1 MHPALAQLIPIGAIG
16 LSAAALFTL
25 ITYWEW
31 QTKKTRKKNPL
42 TSDLLRGPG
51 EALREKI
58 MDMRIDL
65 FAYVLPLFLIPL
77 LIFAMSLSHEVFAK
91 KPSLF
96 ISYFYVVMAVVSV
109 GYIFHKMLG
118 LRKKIHLYTLGLDA
132 EIAVGQ
138 ELNHL
143 MREGFWVYHDFPADE
158 FNIDHVV
165 IGPTGVFAIETKGRP
180 KPIKDDGSTECEVTY
195 DGVTLSFPTWK
206 ENKSVKQAEYQAKW
220 LEKWLSSAV
229 GEPVTVN
236 PIPAIPG
243 WFIKRTKPGGI
254 PVINGKNPSAFFA
267 KYGNSNLSEK
277 LQRQIAHQVDN
288 RCRTVLPKAYK
299 WSNN

>member
-1 MHPALAQLIPIGAIG
+1 MHPAIAQFIPVIVIG
-16 LSAAALFTL
+16 LSTAALFTL
-25 ITYWEW
+25 ISYWEW
-31 QTKKTRKKNPL
+31 QTKNARKKNPL

-58 MDMRIDL
+58 DDMRLDL
-65 FAYVLPLFLIPL
+65 HAYMLLLFLLPL
-77 LIFAMSLSHEVFAK
+77 LIFAMSLSNEVFGK

-96 ISYFYVVMAVVSV
+96 ILIFYVVMAVVSV
-109 GYIFHKMLG
+109 GYIFYKMLG
-118 LRKKIHLYTLGLDA
+118 VRKTIHLYNLGLDA

-138 ELNHL
+138 ELNYL
-143 MREGFWVYHDFPADE
+143 MRDGFWVYHDFPADE

-165 IGPTGVFAIETKGRP
+165 IGPTGIFAIETKGRP
-180 KPIKDDGSTECEVTY
+180 KPIKEDGSTEREVTY
-195 DGVTLSFPTWK
+195 DGETLSFPTWK
-206 ENKSVKQAEYQAKW
+206 ENKPVKQAEYQAKW

-236 PIPAIPG
+236 PILAIPG

-254 PVINGKNPSAFFA
+254 PAINGKNPSAFFA
-267 KYGNSNLSEK
+267 KYGNGNLSEK
-277 LQRQIAHQVDN
+277 LQRQIAHQIDS

-299 WSNN
+299 QQ